1 MSNSIRRRIGTL
13 LAIIIFGFILV
24 QIMDRM
30 HIIVLVQTPWYVFL
44 LGLVVLFLLIDFVI
58 NRVIG

>member
-1 MSNSIRRRIGTL
+1 MPANIKRRLGTL
-13 LAIIIFGFILV
+13 ISIIIFGFLLV

-58 NRVIG
+58 NRLIE

>member
-1 MSNSIRRRIGTL
+1 MPANIKRRLGTL
-13 LAIIIFGFILV
+13 IAIIIFGFILV

-44 LGLVVLFLLIDFVI
+44 LGLVVLFLFIDFVI
-58 NRVIG
+58 NRLIE

>member
-1 MSNSIRRRIGTL
+1 MPSSIKRRLGTL
-13 LAIIIFGFILV
+13 IAIVIFGFILV

-58 NRVIG
+58 NRIIE